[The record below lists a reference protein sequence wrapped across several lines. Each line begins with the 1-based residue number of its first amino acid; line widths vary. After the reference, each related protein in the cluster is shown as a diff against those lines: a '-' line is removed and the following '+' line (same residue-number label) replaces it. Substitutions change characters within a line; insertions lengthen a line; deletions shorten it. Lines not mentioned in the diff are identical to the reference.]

1 MKIPYLYFGQKG
13 FLATAGVVNGVYL
26 ALTQADHGMEP
37 INKANNVL
45 RPSLRVLHRAGAQ
58 VDDVRGSL
66 YTNDFVTGALFNDPD
81 DSDVN
86 QDDKF
91 VGQVTELSAQAKSYT
106 ITGNDEKLRILTV
119 SDTAG
124 ITATTTDTM
133 YFEQLSHTAEIL
145 PINTVTS
152 DICFPATSFI
162 AAEPL
167 AYTDGSGGNA
177 GLYHDGSK
185 LDATR
190 LIFKSVNKAG
200 AAVDT
205 VDLVHTGGKFKE
217 VCEAMQALCN
227 AEVFEEAIKVHH
239 LTAEGQVLHNAFT
252 SRGIAVKRCLITRA

>member
-1 MKIPYLYFGQKG
+1 MKTPYLYFGQKG
-13 FLATAGVVNGVYL
+13 FLATAGVANGVYL

-45 RPSLRVLHRAGAQ
+45 RQSLRVLHKGGDQ
-58 VDDVRGSL
+58 VDDVRGAL
-66 YTNDFVTGALFNDPD
+66 YTNDFVTGALFNVDG
-81 DSDVN
+81 DSDIN

-124 ITATTTDTM
+124 ITATTNDIM

-167 AYTDGSGGNA
+167 AYTDGG
-177 GLYHDGSK
+177 GLYHDGTA

-217 VCEAMQALCN
+217 VCEAMQVLCN
-227 AEVFEEAIKVHH
+227 ADVFDVAIKVHH
-239 LTAEGQVLHNAFT
+239 LTAQGQVLHNAFS
-252 SRGIAVKRCLITRA
+252 SRGIDVKRCLITRA

>member
-1 MKIPYLYFGQKG
+1 MKTPYLYFGQKG

-58 VDDVRGSL
+58 VDDVRGAL
-66 YTNDFVTGALFNDPD
+66 YTNDFVTGALFNDPTN
-81 DSDVN
+81 SDIN

-91 VGQVTELSAQAKSYT
+91 IGQVTELSAQAKSYT
-106 ITGNDEKLRILTV
+106 VTGNDEKLRILNV

-133 YFEQLSHTAEIL
+133 FFEQISHTAEIL

-167 AYTDGSGGNA
+167 AYTDGGGV
-177 GLYHDGSK
+177 YHDGTA

-200 AAVDT
+200 AAVDKI
-205 VDLVHTGGKFKE
+205 DLVHTAGKFKE
-217 VCEAMQALCN
+217 ICEAMGDLCN
-227 AEVFEEAIKVHH
+227 AKVFEAAIKVHH
-239 LTAEGQVLHNAFT
+239 LTSDGQVLHNAFA
-252 SRGIAVKRCLITRA
+252 SRGIAIKRCIITRA